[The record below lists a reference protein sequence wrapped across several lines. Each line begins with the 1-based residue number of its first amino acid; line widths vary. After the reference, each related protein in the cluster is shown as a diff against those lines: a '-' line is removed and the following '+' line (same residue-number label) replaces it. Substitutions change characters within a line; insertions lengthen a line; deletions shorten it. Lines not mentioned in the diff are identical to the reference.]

1 MSGRGRHRRQS
12 NRRIPRGVSR
22 TSLAITAGGAGIA
35 LPFIGSGTA
44 NAASVDTWDKVAQC
58 ESTGDWSINSGN
70 GYYGGLQFSQS
81 TWAANGGTE
90 YAQSADQ
97 ATKEEQI
104 KVAEK
109 VLDSQGPGAWPS
121 CGAKAGLSADSAAPD
136 LSGDSGK
143 QAKAATGDADKKAEK
158 TKPKKAEK
166 KDSPRSDEKY
176 TVETGDTLSAI
187 AREHDTKGGW
197 QGLYKANRKT
207 VGSDPDL
214 IRPGQKLSL
223 DGEARASRSQPQRDK
238 APQAG
243 ATHSSGSKYGNN
255 LDGWIRESLDIMKS
269 KNIPGT
275 YNGIKRNIMRESGG
289 NPNAVNNWDINAQN
303 GTPSKGLLQ
312 TIKPTFDSYHV
323 EGTANNMTDPVANIV
338 AACNYA
344 AARYGSIDNVNGP
357 Y

>member
-12 NRRIPRGVSR
+12 NRPISRRVSR
-22 TSLAITAGGAGIA
+22 TSLAITAGGAGLA
-35 LPFIGSGTA
+35 LPFVGSGTA

-58 ESTGDWSINSGN
+58 EASGNWSMNSGN
-70 GYYGGLQFSQS
+70 GYYGGLQFTPG
-81 TWAANGGTE
+81 TWSANGGTE
-90 YAQSADQ
+90 YAPRADQ
-97 ATKEEQI
+97 ATKQEQI
-104 KVAEK
+104 RVAEK

-121 CGAKAGLSADSAAPD
+121 CGPKAGLSRDSAAPD
-136 LSGDSGK
+136 LSGDSAEKSGRAK
-143 QAKAATGDADKKAEK
+143 KAAKADKA
-158 TKPKKAEK
+158 K
-166 KDSPRSDEKY
+166 KDGPKSGEKY
-176 TVETGDTLSAI
+176 TVVPGDTLSGI
-187 AREHDTKGGW
+187 ARDHDTKGGW
-197 QGLYKANRKT
+197 QKLYQVNRKT

-214 IRPGQKLSL
+214 IHPGQKLSL
-223 DGEARASRSQPQRDK
+223 SGKAQASGSQPQGGAK

-243 ATHSSGSKYGNN
+243 GVHSSGSKYGNN
-255 LDGWIRESLDIMKS
+255 LDGWIREALDIMKS

-275 YNGIKRNIMRESGG
+275 YDGIKRNIIRESGG

-323 EGTANNMTDPVANIV
+323 EGTSWSMTDPVANIV